1 MKNEP
6 LQLLEIALQANVPA
20 ILWGPPGVGK
30 TSNIY
35 ATAERRKAHL
45 ETLIASIRDPSD
57 FGGLPVRGTEGVML
71 EPMGWARRIKEANE
85 RGQEAIVFIDE
96 ISTAPPAN
104 QAALLRVI
112 LDKVVGDLDLI
123 GAETDLVR
131 MVAAANPPDQ
141 AAGGWELAPPLA
153 NRFFHIEWPA
163 PDTPDWIE
171 GYLQGWPNPDL
182 VNLSRD
188 PKRNDEALQ
197 MQKSLTA
204 GYLNTQPQDL
214 LNMPKNDEELGKA
227 WPSPRTWE
235 MMDKLVAV
243 ANASGLQ
250 QMRLKLVKGSIGE
263 AVGKKYFTYLRDLN
277 LPNPEDLLRDP
288 DSLQR
293 MERGD
298 QLFATLTA
306 VTYAVINGKK
316 DNDRYTAG
324 WKVLNRAAQIN
335 SVDIAAGAARRL
347 AEYGYEEGLMEP
359 EDAIDP
365 FIPMLQDAGI
375 IPS

>member
-1 MKNEP
+1 MKHEP
-6 LQLLEIALQANVPA
+6 LQLLEISLEANIPA

-35 ATAERRKAHL
+35 ALAQRRHAHL

-57 FGGLPVRGTEGVML
+57 FGGLPVKADEGVVL

-104 QAALLRVI
+104 QAALLRVV

-123 GAETDLVR
+123 GGEPDRVR

-141 AAGGWELAPPLA
+141 AAGGWELAGPLA
-153 NRFFHIEWPA
+153 NRFFHIDWPV
-163 PDTPDWIE
+163 PDTTEFIE
-171 GYLQGWPNPDL
+171 GYLQGWP
-182 VNLSRD
+182 D
-188 PKRNDEALQ
+188 PELKQLTSSDEALQ
-197 MQKSLTA
+197 LQKSLTA

-214 LNMPKNDEELGKA
+214 LVLPKNEDEMGKA

-235 MMDKLVAV
+235 MMDKLLAV
-243 ANASGLQ
+243 AQASGLKNLF
-250 QMRLKLVKGSIGE
+250 LKLVKGTIGE
-263 AVGKKYFTYLRDLN
+263 GVGKKYFTYLRDLN

-288 DSLQR
+288 NSLQK

-306 VTYAVINGKK
+306 VTYAVINGQK
-316 DNDRYTAG
+316 DQARYDAG
-324 WKVLNRAAQIN
+324 WEVLARAAQIN

-347 AEYGYEEGLMEP
+347 AEYGYGEGLAEP
-359 EDAIDP
+359 EDSMDP
-365 FIPMLQDAGI
+365 FLPMLQDAGI
-375 IPS
+375 IQ